1 MEKPLGMFGNH
12 HSSMVH
18 DMARMPILQCDWIG
32 AAESS
37 VPIGLERLRARLCS
51 AAKFFEFPLNLVRSF
66 FFPGRVSRGSSG
78 AQAERTKA
86 CLGG

>member
-1 MEKPLGMFGNH
+1 MGKPSGMFGNH

-66 FFPGRVSRGSSG
+66 FLSRPSFAGEQWSASG
-78 AQAERTKA
+78 EDD
-86 CLGG
+86 GV